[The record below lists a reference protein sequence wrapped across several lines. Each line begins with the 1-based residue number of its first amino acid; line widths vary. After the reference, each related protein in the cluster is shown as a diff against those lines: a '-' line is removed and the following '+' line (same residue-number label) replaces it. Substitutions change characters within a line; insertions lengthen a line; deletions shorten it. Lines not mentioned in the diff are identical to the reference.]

1 MKNKLV
7 FAAGMAAGYVLGSR
21 AGRDSYDKLKTK
33 ADELWNNPKVQET
46 VADTASTLKHKMPE
60 VQEQAGG
67 AVKKAKESVS
77 GALHRSDKADDAKGT
92 STGSAS
98 TGSASTGP
106 SGGNPA
112 KVEDTPFQNQDDDTR
127 PDTV

>member
-21 AGRDSYDKLKTK
+21 AGRESYEKLKTK

-60 VQEQAGG
+60 VQEQAGD
-67 AVKKAKESVS
+67 AVKKAKETVT
-77 GALHRSDKADDAKGT
+77 GALHRSDKADDAKGAT
-92 STGSAS
+92 
-98 TGSASTGP
+98 TGP

>member
-21 AGRDSYDKLKTK
+21 AGRDSYDKLKVK

-60 VQEQAGG
+60 VQEHAGD
-67 AVKKAKESVS
+67 AVKRAKESVS
-77 GALHRSDKADDAKGT
+77 GALHRSDKAADAKGT
-92 STGSAS
+92 SAGSAP
-98 TGSASTGP
+98 TGP

-112 KVEDTPFQNQDDDTR
+112 KVEEAPFQNQDDDTR

>member
-21 AGRDSYDKLKTK
+21 AGRDSYEKLKTK

-46 VADTASTLKHKMPE
+46 VADTTSTLKHKMPE

-77 GALHRSDKADDAKGT
+77 GALHRSDKADDAK
-92 STGSAS
+92 AS
-98 TGSASTGP
+98 SNGSASTGP

-112 KVEDTPFQNQDDDTR
+112 KVEEPPFQNQDDETR

>member
-77 GALHRSDKADDAKGT
+77 GALHRSDRAEDAKGT
-92 STGSAS
+92 TPGSA
-98 TGSASTGP
+98 ATGP

>member
-7 FAAGMAAGYVLGSR
+7 FVAGMAAGYVLGSR
-21 AGRDSYDKLKTK
+21 AGRESYEQLKTK

-46 VADTASTLKHKMPE
+46 VADTTSTLKNKMPE

-67 AVKKAKESVS
+67 AVKKARETVT
-77 GALHRSDKADDAKGT
+77 GALHRSDKADDAKT
-92 STGSAS
+92 SPSA
-98 TGSASTGP
+98 GSASTGP

-112 KVEDTPFQNQDDDTR
+112 KVEETPFQNQDDDTR
-127 PDTV
+127 PNTV

>member
-21 AGRDSYDKLKTK
+21 AGRDSYDKLKTR

-60 VQEQAGG
+60 VQEQAGD
-67 AVKKAKESVS
+67 AVKKAKETVT
-77 GALHRSDKADDAKGT
+77 GALHRSDKADDTKG
-92 STGSAS
+92 
-98 TGSASTGP
+98 STGP

>member
-21 AGRDSYDKLKTK
+21 AGRESYEQLKTK

-46 VADTASTLKHKMPE
+46 VADTTSTLKNKMPE

-67 AVKKAKESVS
+67 AVKKAKETVT
-77 GALHRSDKADDAKGT
+77 GALHRGDKADDAT
-92 STGSAS
+92 SSSS
-98 TGSASTGP
+98 TSSASTGP

-112 KVEDTPFQNQDDDTR
+112 KVEETPFQNQDEDTR

>member
-21 AGRDSYDKLKTK
+21 AGRESYDKLKTK

-46 VADTASTLKHKMPE
+46 VADTASTLKHKIPE
-60 VQEQAGG
+60 VQEQAGD
-67 AVKKAKESVS
+67 AVKKTKESVT
-77 GALHRSDKADDAKGT
+77 GALHRSDKTDDVKGAT
-92 STGSAS
+92 
-98 TGSASTGP
+98 TGP

-112 KVEDTPFQNQDDDTR
+112 KVEDTPFQNQDDATR